1 MNNLIAEIKELEA
14 KLAELKALNEKE
26 EMLRELAEGDYQH
39 LGDVSQELIDR
50 WVNAFGGSE
59 ENVAYWHSYKK
70 LYYIYSKKQ
79 KRVLVIIEMKNGEIN
94 SWPIQLFLEEPEDE
108 ECE

>member
-1 MNNLIAEIKELEA
+1 MKDLTTEIKELEA

-26 EMLRELAEGDYQH
+26 EMIRELAEGDYQY

-59 ENVAYWHSYKK
+59 ENIAYWHSYKK

-79 KRVLVIIEMKNGEIN
+79 REVLVIIEMKNGEIN
-94 SWPIQLFLEEPEDE
+94 SWPIQLFLEEPEE
-108 ECE
+108 EF